1 LIFKTIIMMY
11 SIGNILVTIA
21 APTTNDASITQYEP
35 NDAVPDNTTAAFTP
49 DDANDDDVNLS
60 IGDVLGPLEGTALK
74 CCSRAGR
81 EKLHSQRLLRCC
93 VVHGQQKKEDMQ
105 DEGETWQEAFWMRE
119 LPVPCGWVLGA

>member
-81 EKLHSQRLLRCC
+81 EKVALTAIAPLLR
-93 VVHGQQKKEDMQ
+93 
-105 DEGETWQEAFWMRE
+105 
-119 LPVPCGWVLGA
+119 GARPTEERGHAG